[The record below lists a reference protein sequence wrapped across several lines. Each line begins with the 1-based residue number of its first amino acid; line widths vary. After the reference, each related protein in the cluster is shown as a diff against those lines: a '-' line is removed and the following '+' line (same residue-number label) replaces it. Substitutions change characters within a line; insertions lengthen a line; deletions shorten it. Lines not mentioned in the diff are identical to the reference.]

1 MVKLYRYPEF
11 QTFKANQI
19 HAFTTRNYYVIGH
32 LEENKTKTDARA
44 EKEKNR
50 KKIDR
55 IKENVILHQ
64 GIQLFKLYGPKLY
77 SKYL

>member
-19 HAFTTRNYYVIGH
+19 HAFATRNYHVIGH

-50 KKIDR
+50 KK
-55 IKENVILHQ
+55 
-64 GIQLFKLYGPKLY
+64 
-77 SKYL
+77 

>member
-19 HAFTTRNYYVIGH
+19 HAFATRNYYVIGH

-50 KKIDR
+50 KK
-55 IKENVILHQ
+55 
-64 GIQLFKLYGPKLY
+64 
-77 SKYL
+77 

>member
-19 HAFTTRNYYVIGH
+19 HAFATREHYVIGH
-32 LEENKTKTDARA
+32 SEENKKTKTDARP

-50 KKIDR
+50 KNQR
-55 IKENVILHQ
+55 
-64 GIQLFKLYGPKLY
+64 
-77 SKYL
+77 